1 MKITTILLAVALM
14 GGVTNAMG
22 QEQMMPVQQE
32 QTPDVSD
39 QELQKFAN
47 IYMEVQTESQKMQ
60 VQAAEAI
67 QAEGMEVERFNELAT
82 AQNDPNQE
90 TEPNEKE
97 VEILASINLKIQKI
111 QTDFQGR
118 VAEMVQKEG
127 LTLQR
132 YQELYTAVQN
142 NQELQQKFG
151 ELISG

>member
-1 MKITTILLAVALM
+1 M